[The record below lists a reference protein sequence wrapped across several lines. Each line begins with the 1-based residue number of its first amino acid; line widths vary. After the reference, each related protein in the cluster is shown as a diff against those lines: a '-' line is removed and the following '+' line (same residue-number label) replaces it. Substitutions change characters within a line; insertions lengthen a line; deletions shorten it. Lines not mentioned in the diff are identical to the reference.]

1 MGDVYTII
9 IRCIYIYT
17 YIYAYAFCMLGE
29 PYCIPVSGMAASCKH
44 STHCSQQRTTIP
56 CDECAQEERNLYQAK
71 VCRS

>member
-9 IRCIYIYT
+9 IQCIYIHT